1 MPNQLTVVMC
11 AGSQLRQQVAELQ
24 MQYTQI
30 GDQLENEQNR
40 IMQVTALADGST
52 RICESPQSLR
62 HAYMPA

>member
-24 MQYTQI
+24 RQYTQM

-40 IMQVTALADGST
+40 IMQV
-52 RICESPQSLR
+52 
-62 HAYMPA
+62 MPKP